1 METRYGRSNVNEQ
14 LEEAKRLAE
23 KKLGQRFGLGK
34 LEYCLIKKIEIE
46 KQVLFPTPNISY
58 ELKEQ
63 VANEYLQDV
72 KPENTEED
80 EERLLSGY
88 KQMVNKLFTIF
99 PKGKLTNI
107 ESYINEYREN
117 LPHEHRMLL
126 RKYGLDKIKE
136 VLFKDVVDAINS
148 SIELMN
154 FYNEKIHETCNALS
168 ITDDKID
175 EITDSYGPKIE
186 WKASSGALTE
196 LYYTLIKQ
204 GWIGDKFR
212 STPKTASFLRY
223 HFYIKDKVTGKEA
236 SHDTMIKAV
245 NKGIKDIDNAPM
257 NVVDKNDKLRFRP
270 NEPIEKNTKLL

>member
-1 METRYGRSNVNEQ
+1 MY
-14 LEEAKRLAE
+14 
-23 KKLGQRFGLGK
+23 
-34 LEYCLIKKIEIE
+34 
-46 KQVLFPTPNISY
+46 PTPNISY

-72 KPENTEED
+72 KPENTEEE

-88 KQMVNKLFTIF
+88 QQMANKLFTIF

-107 ESYINEYREN
+107 ESYINEYREY
-117 LPHEHRMLL
+117 LPHEHIMLL

-154 FYNEKIHETCNALS
+154 FYDEKIYETCNELS

-204 GWIGDKFR
+204 GWIGDKFPT
-212 STPKTASFLRY
+212 TPKTANFLRY

-245 NKGIKDIDNAPM
+245 NKGIKDIDNAPLD
-257 NVVDKNDKLRFRP
+257 VIYKNDKLRFRP
-270 NEPIEKNTKLL
+270 NEPIEKNNKPL

>member
-23 KKLGQRFGLGK
+23 KKLNQRFGLGK

-46 KQVLFPTPNISY
+46 RQVLYPTPNINY

-80 EERLLSGY
+80 EVRLLSGY

-107 ESYINEYREN
+107 ESYINEYREY
-117 LPHEHRMLL
+117 LPHEHIILL
-126 RKYGLDKIKE
+126 RKYGLNRI
-136 VLFKDVVDAINS
+136 KDVAFEDVVNAING

-154 FYNEKIHETCNALS
+154 FYDEKIIQTCNELKIS
-168 ITDDKID
+168 DDTID

-186 WKASSGALTE
+186 WKGTSGALAG
-196 LYYTLIKQ
+196 LYYTLIRQ
-204 GWIGDKFR
+204 GWIGDKFPT
-212 STPKTASFLRY
+212 TPKTASFLRY
-223 HFYIKDKVTGKEA
+223 HFHIKDNISGKEA
-236 SHDTMIKAV
+236 SHATIIKAV
-245 NKGIKDIDNAPM
+245 NKGMKDIGHATLGKI
-257 NVVDKNDKLRFRP
+257 DKNDELKFRP
-270 NEPIEKNTKLL
+270 HEPIKINTKPL

>member
-1 METRYGRSNVNEQ
+1 METRYGRSNINEQ

-23 KKLGQRFGLGK
+23 KKLDLRYGLGK

-46 KQVLFPTPNISY
+46 KQVLYPTPNISY

-154 FYNEKIHETCNALS
+154 FYDEKIHETCNELS

-186 WKASSGALTE
+186 WKESSGALAE
-196 LYYTLIKQ
+196 LYYTLIRK
-204 GWIGDKFR
+204 GWIGDKF
-212 STPKTASFLRY
+212 STTPKTASFIRY
-223 HFYIKDKVTGKEA
+223 HFHIKDKFTGKEVNHA
-236 SHDTMIKAV
+236 AIIKAV
-245 NKGIKDIDNAPM
+245 NKGIKDIGHAPL
-257 NVVDKNDKLRFRP
+257 NEIDKNDKLRFKP
-270 NEPIEKNTKLL
+270 QEPI